1 MPRSPSS
8 KKDQI
13 WAARIAPYERS
24 NAPDRA
30 VLPVYQRVADV
41 LPPVET
47 STCC

>member
-13 WAARIAPYERS
+13 WAARIAQYERP

-30 VLPVYQRVADV
+30 VLPVYQLLADV
-41 LPPVET
+41 VLRVEA
-47 STCC
+47 